1 MLLKKLSM
9 LNFLKKKK
17 KWRNKK
23 MVIILDNL
31 IPEWEYD
38 EIRERSIIQ
47 LIRMT
52 DFSREKVLRE
62 LEIMWIGEKNKE
74 FPSFYLQ
81 IRE

>member
-1 MLLKKLSM
+1 
-9 LNFLKKKK
+9 
-17 KWRNKK
+17 